1 MTMGRLIVAAMLVG
15 PALAGCTAND
25 PTFGGAVRSNYAVQ
39 VINPEPRYEGAL
51 AEGGDGARSAAAIE
65 RYRTDKVKKP
75 ATISTTSGTG
85 GGSGGGGSGGR

>member
-1 MTMGRLIVAAMLVG
+1 MGRLIVAAMLVG

-75 ATISTTSGTG
+75 ESIRSTQRSSGS
-85 GGSGGGGSGGR
+85 SGGN

>member
-1 MTMGRLIVAAMLVG
+1 MGRLTVVAMLVL
-15 PALAGCTAND
+15 PAVTGCTAND
-25 PTFGGAVRSNYAVQ
+25 PTFGGAVRSNYAQQ
-39 VINPEPRYEGAL
+39 VINPEPRYEGVL
-51 AEGGDGARSAAAIE
+51 VEGGEGARSAAAVE